1 MGNSIEVSQT
11 NQRGVPYN
19 AMRIRQGCT
28 VISFVAIRTSE
39 HIDSMKN
46 NDTPGAQDNAG
57 RSSPA
62 LTPFEIQS
70 ARPLPPEAKRTVES
84 GRDTVRKILDR
95 EDHRLMVVVGPCTI
109 HDPAAGL
116 EYAQRLKNLA
126 QEVGSTLFLVMRVF
140 LEKSLAATGWK
151 GYINDPD
158 LNESFNITKG
168 LKKARSFLG
177 DVNKLGVPM
186 ATEAVSPLL
195 QQYYGD
201 LITWTI
207 FGVHSIESQVHR
219 EIASGLPT
227 PVAFKNGV
235 DGKLESAIN
244 AIRTTGQGH
253 RFVTV
258 DNHGHPCVVHT
269 HGNRHGHLVLRGGKG
284 FPNYDSINVQNA
296 EQAMRLAGLRESIV
310 VDCSHANSYG
320 RPELQR
326 AVLANVI
333 DQIHAG
339 NRSLIG
345 VMLESNLLS
354 GKQQIP
360 SNRRQLTYGR
370 SITDPCMDWATTE
383 AVLREAAQSLR
394 TVLRNRLNNAPPQ
407 RLPPT

>member
-1 MGNSIEVSQT
+1 MTDHGIA
-11 NQRGVPYN
+11 G
-19 AMRIRQGCT
+19 ALGC
-28 VISFVAIRTSE
+28 V
-39 HIDSMKN
+39 
-46 NDTPGAQDNAG
+46 GQ
-57 RSSPA
+57 SSPA

-70 ARPLPPEAKRTVES
+70 ARPLPPEAVRTVEN
-84 GRDTVRKILDR
+84 GRETVRKILDR

-116 EYAQRLKNLA
+116 DYAQRLKKLA
-126 QEVGSTLFLVMRVF
+126 QEVDSTLFLVMRVF
-140 LEKSLAATGWK
+140 LEKSLTATGWK
-151 GYINDPD
+151 GYVNDPD

-168 LKKARSFLG
+168 LKKARTFLC
-177 DVNKLGVPM
+177 DVNKLGIPM

-201 LITWTI
+201 LITWTV

-227 PVAFKNGV
+227 PVAFKNGI
-235 DGKLESAIN
+235 DGKLDSAIN
-244 AIRTTGQGH
+244 AIRATGQKH

-258 DNHGHPCVVHT
+258 DNHGHPCMIHT
-269 HGNRHGHLVLRGGKG
+269 QGNPHGHLVLRGGKG
-284 FPNYDSINVQNA
+284 FPNYDSINVRNA
-296 EQAMRLAGLRESIV
+296 EQAMRAAGLRENIV

-320 RPELQR
+320 RHELQR

-345 VMLESNLLS
+345 VMLESNLLA

-360 SNRRQLTYGR
+360 ANRRQLTYGC
-370 SITDPCMDWATTE
+370 SITDPCIDWATTE
-383 AVLREAAQSLR
+383 SVIREAAQSLR
-394 TVLRNRLNNAPPQ
+394 TDLKNRLASTVPQ